1 MTRRERN
8 YKEEYKRRIAKALSE
23 GRTRQQGRGHKPREH
38 IIRRQREIERS
49 PDKLSKRDEKLLS
62 ELQREVETK
71 LLAQSFFS
79 SDQTAREEAAYVM
92 GMGKIGLQ
100 NPRRADVTR
109 ETARYVLKSGAGKWQ
124 RGHFSSAKRKQEWQ
138 MMVTQVQMVFDVE
151 EELAKRLLWY

>member
-1 MTRRERN
+1 MARKSRD
-8 YKEEYKRRIAKALSE
+8 YKAEYARRIAKGTAA
-23 GRTRQQGRGHKPREH
+23 GKTRQQARGHKPREH

-71 LLAQSFFS
+71 LLAQSFFA

-100 NPRRADVTR
+100 NPRRAEMTR
-109 ETARYVLKSGAGKWQ
+109 ETSRYILKSGAGKWQ
-124 RGHFSSAKRKQEWQ
+124 RGHFSSAKRRQEWQ
-138 MMVTQVQMVFDVE
+138 LMVTQVQMVFDVE
-151 EELAKRLLWY
+151 EELARRLLWY

>member
-1 MTRRERN
+1 MARYRN
-8 YKEEYKRRIAKALSE
+8 YKAEYERRIAKGIVA
-23 GRTRQQGRGHKPREH
+23 GKTRQQARGHKAHEH

-49 PDKLSKRDEKLLS
+49 PDRLSKRDEKLLA
-62 ELQREVETK
+62 ELQSEVETK
-71 LLAQSFFS
+71 LLAQSFFA

-109 ETARYVLKSGAGKWQ
+109 ETARYILKSGAGKWQ
-124 RGHFSSAKRKQEWQ
+124 RGRFSSAKRKQEWQ
-138 MMVTQVQMVFDVE
+138 MMVTQIQMVFDVE